1 MDLSILSLPR
11 MRLFFFF
18 FPNLNPGNWIR
29 LFVYLRLLMATV

>member
-11 MRLFFFF
+11 MRLFFF